1 MMRSKSGAWL
11 LGLGALALAGC
22 ASTPPPDELQ
32 LKIQD
37 YYAAQATEEDGA
49 CPTPEIASVTK
60 RKVLQSNADQTLLRV
75 RYSYFDPSQS
85 GTASW
90 SQVLIASKPCTGF
103 AERDFTLER
112 SKLGYRV
119 VDMSGPRRVPEAA
132 GDGPRLT
139 KPLPG
144 AT

>member
-1 MMRSKSGAWL
+1 MTPAKPGL
-11 LGLGALALAGC
+11 LVMGLVALAVAGC
-22 ASTPPPDELQ
+22 ASMGEPDELQ

-37 YYAAQATEEDGA
+37 YYAAQAIEEDGA

-60 RKVLQSNADQTLLRV
+60 RKVLESGAERTLLRV

-85 GTASW
+85 GPVSW

-112 SKLGYRV
+112 AKLGYRV
-119 VDMSGPRRVPEAA
+119 VDMSGPRRVP
-132 GDGPRLT
+132 
-139 KPLPG
+139 
-144 AT
+144 

>member
-1 MMRSKSGAWL
+1 MKRSKPGAWV
-11 LGLGALALAGC
+11 LGLSALTLAGC
-22 ASTPPPDELQ
+22 ASTPQPDELQ

-60 RKVLQSNADQTLLRV
+60 RKVLESNGEQTLLRV

-85 GTASW
+85 GTATW

-103 AERDFTLER
+103 GERDFTLQR

-119 VDMSGPRRVPEAA
+119 TAMSGPRRVP
-132 GDGPRLT
+132 
-139 KPLPG
+139 
-144 AT
+144 

>member
-1 MMRSKSGAWL
+1 MIKLPKSPSLL
-11 LGLGALALAGC
+11 LGTAAVLLAGC
-22 ASTPPPDELQ
+22 AGMSEPDELQ

-37 YYAAQATEEDGA
+37 YYAAQATEEEGA

-60 RKVLQSNADQTLLRV
+60 RKVLESGAEKTLLRV
-75 RYSYFDPSQS
+75 RYSYFDPSQG

-112 SKLGYRV
+112 AKLGYRV
-119 VDMSGPRRVPEAA
+119 VDMSGPRRVP
-132 GDGPRLT
+132 
-139 KPLPG
+139 
-144 AT
+144 